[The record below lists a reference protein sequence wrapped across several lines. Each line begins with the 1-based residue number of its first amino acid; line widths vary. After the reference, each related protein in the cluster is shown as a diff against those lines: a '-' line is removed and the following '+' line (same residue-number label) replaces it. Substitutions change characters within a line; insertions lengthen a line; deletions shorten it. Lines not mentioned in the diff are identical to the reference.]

1 MNRPIMTKPGE
12 MATVRRTRFSRPPV
26 AGSAFVI
33 TVVEGPDAGLVTS
46 LDATGPTR
54 ALLGQSPVCTIRL
67 TDREVSRR
75 HAALTVNDTKLV
87 VLDLGSTNGT
97 TVNGVLIKEAA
108 LQGGEAI
115 RIGSSVLS
123 VKRGEAR
130 AADLGQTTSFG
141 RIIGESPAMKRLY
154 PALSQ
159 LAGSDR
165 PVLVEG
171 EAGTGKELVAEELHR
186 ASGRT
191 DGPFITLE
199 SSTIPVAELAQRLF
213 GPGGLLEQARGG
225 VLFID
230 EIGNLPR
237 DVQATLRETMGK
249 VRDVRIVAATRRDLD
264 RDVAQGR
271 FDDDLF
277 FLLAAGRIEL
287 PALRERDGDVP
298 ILARHFWQELAP
310 AATPGGSR
318 PLDPQAASD
327 APLRSAPS
335 ANAAG
340 EAGDLPEDFL
350 PRFEHNPWP
359 GNVRELRS
367 AVLARMTM
375 GELGPTYRS
384 DEAKQQGLDFLSAV
398 IEEDLPFPTARERV
412 VSEFER
418 RYVERVLA
426 RHNGNVTQ
434 AARASGVAHRYFQL
448 VKARLK

>member
-1 MNRPIMTKPGE
+1 MTKPGE
-12 MATVRRTRFSRPPV
+12 MATVRRTRFSRPPT

-75 HAALTVNDTKLV
+75 HAALTVTDTKLV

-97 TVNGVLIKEAA
+97 TVNGVLVKEAA

-130 AADLGQTTSFG
+130 AADLGQTSSFG
-141 RIIGESPAMKRLY
+141 RVIGESAAMKRLY
-154 PALSQ
+154 PALAQ

-165 PVLVEG
+165 PALLEG

-199 SSTIPVAELAQRLF
+199 SSTIPVAELAERLF
-213 GPGGLLEQARGG
+213 GAGGLFEQARGG

-287 PALRERDGDVP
+287 PALRDREGDVAG
-298 ILARHFWQELAP
+298 LARHFWQELAP
-310 AATPGGSR
+310 SMTQGAASGGAAT
-318 PLDPQAASD
+318 
-327 APLRSAPS
+327 
-335 ANAAG
+335 
-340 EAGDLPEDFL
+340 ELPEDFL
-350 PRFEHNPWP
+350 PRFEHYPWP

-384 DEAKQQGLDFLSAV
+384 DEAKQQGLDFLTAV
-398 IEEDLPFPTARERV
+398 IEEDLPFPAARERV

>member
-1 MNRPIMTKPGE
+1 MTKPGE
-12 MATVRRTRFSRPPV
+12 MATVRRTRFSRPPT

-75 HAALTVNDTKLV
+75 HAALTVTDTKLV

-97 TVNGVLIKEAA
+97 TVNGVLVKEAA

-130 AADLGQTTSFG
+130 AADLGQTSSFG
-141 RIIGESPAMKRLY
+141 RVIGESAAMKRLY
-154 PALSQ
+154 PALAQ

-165 PVLVEG
+165 PALLEG

-199 SSTIPVAELAQRLF
+199 SSTIPVAELAERLF
-213 GPGGLLEQARGG
+213 GAGGLFEQARGG

-287 PALRERDGDVP
+287 PALRDREGDVAG
-298 ILARHFWQELAP
+298 LARHFWQELAP
-310 AATPGGSR
+310 SMTQGAAPGGAAT
-318 PLDPQAASD
+318 
-327 APLRSAPS
+327 
-335 ANAAG
+335 
-340 EAGDLPEDFL
+340 ELPEDFL
-350 PRFEHNPWP
+350 PRFEHYPWP

-384 DEAKQQGLDFLSAV
+384 DEAKQQGLDFLTAV
-398 IEEDLPFPTARERV
+398 IEEDLPFPAARERV

>member
-1 MNRPIMTKPGE
+1 M
-12 MATVRRTRFSRPPV
+12 
-26 AGSAFVI
+26 
-33 TVVEGPDAGLVTS
+33 VEGPDAGLVVS

-75 HAALTVNDTKLV
+75 HAALTVQDTKLV

-97 TVNGVLIKEAA
+97 TVNGVLVKEAA

-123 VKRGEAR
+123 VRRGEAR

-141 RIIGESPAMKRLY
+141 RVIGESPAMKRLY
-154 PALSQ
+154 PALAQ
-159 LAGSDR
+159 LASSDR
-165 PVLVEG
+165 PALLEG
-171 EAGTGKELVAEELHR
+171 EAGTGKELVAEEIHR
-186 ASGRT
+186 ASGRAEA
-191 DGPFITLE
+191 PFITLE
-199 SSTIPVAELAQRLF
+199 SSTIAQNEINQALF
-213 GPGGLLEQARGG
+213 APGGLFEQARGG

-237 DVQATLRETMGK
+237 DTQATLREKMSQ
-249 VRDVRIVAATRRDLD
+249 VRDTRIIAATRRDLD
-264 RDVAQGR
+264 RDVQQGR

-287 PALRERDGDVP
+287 PALRDREGDVP
-298 ILARHFWQELAP
+298 LLARHFWTELA
-310 AATPGGSR
+310 ARQVTGE
-318 PLDPQAASD
+318 D
-327 APLRSAPS
+327 PS
-335 ANAAG
+335 AAG
-340 EAGDLPEDFL
+340 GTAEMPEDFL
-350 PRFEHNPWP
+350 PRFEHYPWP

>member
-1 MNRPIMTKPGE
+1 MSAQNMTKPGE
-12 MATVRRTRFSRPPV
+12 MATVRRTRFSRPPT

-75 HAALTVNDTKLV
+75 HAALSVTDTKLV

-130 AADLGQTTSFG
+130 AADLGQTASFG
-141 RIIGESPAMKRLY
+141 RVIGESAAMKRLY

-165 PVLVEG
+165 PALLEG

-199 SSTIPVAELAQRLF
+199 SSTIPIAELSSRLF
-213 GPGGLLEQARGG
+213 GAGGLFEQARGG

-230 EIGNLPR
+230 EIGDLPR
-237 DVQATLRETMGK
+237 DVQATLRETLGK
-249 VRDVRIVAATRRDLD
+249 VRDVRVVAATRRDLD

-287 PALRERDGDVP
+287 PALRDREGDVTL
-298 ILARHFWQELAP
+298 LARHFWQELAP
-310 AATPGGSR
+310 STGAAT
-318 PLDPQAASD
+318 
-327 APLRSAPS
+327 
-335 ANAAG
+335 
-340 EAGDLPEDFL
+340 DLPEDFL
-350 PRFEHNPWP
+350 PRFEHYPWP

-426 RHNGNVTQ
+426 RPTANVTQ

>member
-1 MNRPIMTKPGE
+1 MNGTTAKAGE
-12 MATVRRTRFSRPPV
+12 MVTIRRTRFTRPPP

-33 TVVEGPDAGLVTS
+33 TVVEGPDAGLVVS

-75 HAALTVNDTKLV
+75 HVALTVTDTKLM

-97 TVNGVLIKEAA
+97 TVNGVLVKEAS

-115 RIGSSVLS
+115 RVGSSVLS
-123 VKRGEAR
+123 VRRGEAR
-130 AADLGQTTSFG
+130 APDLGSATSFG
-141 RIIGESPAMKRLY
+141 RILGESPAMKRLY
-154 PALSQ
+154 PALAQ
-159 LAGSDR
+159 LAATDR
-165 PVLVEG
+165 PVLLEG

-186 ASGRT
+186 ASALR

-199 SSTIPVAELAQRLF
+199 SSTIPVVEHITRLAA
-213 GPGGLLEQARGG
+213 LLEQARGG

-230 EIGNLPR
+230 EIGSLPR
-237 DVQATLRETMGK
+237 DAQALLKMTINT
-249 VRDVRIVAATRRDLD
+249 VRDVRIVCATRRDLD
-264 RDVAQGR
+264 RDVAQER
-271 FDDDLF
+271 FDDELF

-287 PALRERDGDVP
+287 PALRDREGDVAQ
-298 ILARHFWQELAP
+298 LARHFWQELDDH
-310 AATPGGSR
+310 T
-318 PLDPQAASD
+318 
-327 APLRSAPS
+327 
-335 ANAAG
+335 
-340 EAGDLPEDFL
+340 GDLPEDFL
-350 PRFEHNPWP
+350 PRFEHYPWP

-375 GELGPTYRS
+375 GELGPAYRS
-384 DEAKQQGLDFLSAV
+384 DEAKQQGLDFLASV
-398 IEEDLPFPTARERV
+398 IEADLPFPKARERV

>member
-1 MNRPIMTKPGE
+1 MTKPGE
-12 MATVRRTRFSRPPV
+12 MATVRRTRFSRPPT

-75 HAALTVNDTKLV
+75 HAALSVTDTKLV

-130 AADLGQTTSFG
+130 AADLGQTASFG
-141 RIIGESPAMKRLY
+141 RVIGESAAMKRLY

-165 PVLVEG
+165 PALLEG

-199 SSTIPVAELAQRLF
+199 S
-213 GPGGLLEQARGG
+213 
-225 VLFID
+225 
-230 EIGNLPR
+230 
-237 DVQATLRETMGK
+237 
-249 VRDVRIVAATRRDLD
+249 
-264 RDVAQGR
+264 
-271 FDDDLF
+271 
-277 FLLAAGRIEL
+277 
-287 PALRERDGDVP
+287 
-298 ILARHFWQELAP
+298 
-310 AATPGGSR
+310 
-318 PLDPQAASD
+318 
-327 APLRSAPS
+327 
-335 ANAAG
+335 
-340 EAGDLPEDFL
+340 
-350 PRFEHNPWP
+350 
-359 GNVRELRS
+359 
-367 AVLARMTM
+367 
-375 GELGPTYRS
+375 
-384 DEAKQQGLDFLSAV
+384 
-398 IEEDLPFPTARERV
+398 
-412 VSEFER
+412 
-418 RYVERVLA
+418 
-426 RHNGNVTQ
+426 
-434 AARASGVAHRYFQL
+434 
-448 VKARLK
+448 

>member
-1 MNRPIMTKPGE
+1 MERPMTKPSE
-12 MATVRRTRFSRPPV
+12 TATIRRTRFSRPP
-26 AGSAFVI
+26 APGSAFVI
-33 TVVEGPDAGLVTS
+33 TVVEGPDAGLVVS

-75 HAALTVNDTKLV
+75 HAALTVTDTKLV

-97 TVNGVLIKEAA
+97 TVNGVIVKEAA
-108 LQGGEAI
+108 LVGGEAI

-130 AADLGQTTSFG
+130 SADLGQAVSFG
-141 RIIGESPAMKRLY
+141 RVLGESAAMKRIY
-154 PALSQ
+154 PALTQ
-159 LAGSDR
+159 LASSDR
-165 PVLVEG
+165 PVLLEG
-171 EAGTGKELVAEELHR
+171 EAGTGKELVAEEIHR
-186 ASGRT
+186 ASGRAE
-191 DGPFITLE
+191 GPFITLE
-199 SSTIPVAELAQRLF
+199 SSTVPVESLAKSLF
-213 GPGGLLEQARGG
+213 DPGGLFEQARGG
-225 VLFID
+225 MLFID

-237 DVQATLRETMGK
+237 DVQSTLREKMAQ
-249 VRDVRIVAATRRDLD
+249 VRDVRIIAATRRDLD

-287 PALRERDGDVP
+287 PALRDREGDVA
-298 ILARHFWQELAP
+298 ILARHFWKELAP
-310 AATPGGSR
+310 STGVP
-318 PLDPQAASD
+318 
-327 APLRSAPS
+327 
-335 ANAAG
+335 
-340 EAGDLPEDFL
+340 GDLPEDFL
-350 PRFEHNPWP
+350 PRFEHYPWP

-384 DEAKQQGLDFLSAV
+384 DEAKQQGLDFLSTV

>member
-1 MNRPIMTKPGE
+1 MNGPTMTKPGE
-12 MATVRRTRFSRPPV
+12 MATIRRTRFSRPPT

-75 HAALTVNDTKLV
+75 HAALTVTDTKLV

-97 TVNGVLIKEAA
+97 TVNGVLVKEAA

-115 RIGSSVLS
+115 RIGASVLS
-123 VKRGEAR
+123 VRRGEAR
-130 AADLGQTTSFG
+130 AADLGQTSSFG
-141 RIIGESPAMKRLY
+141 RVVGESAAMKRLY

-159 LAGSDR
+159 LAGGDR
-165 PVLVEG
+165 PALLEG
-171 EAGTGKELVAEELHR
+171 EAGTGKELVAEEIHR
-186 ASGRT
+186 ASGRA

-199 SSTIPVAELAQRLF
+199 SSTIPVAELNERLF
-213 GPGGLLEQARGG
+213 GREGLLEQARGG

-237 DVQATLRETMGK
+237 DVQATLREMMGK
-249 VRDVRIVAATRRDLD
+249 MRDVRVVAATKRDLD

-287 PALRERDGDVP
+287 PALRDREGDVP

-310 AATPGGSR
+310 
-318 PLDPQAASD
+318 
-327 APLRSAPS
+327 SAG
-335 ANAAG
+335 A
-340 EAGDLPEDFL
+340 AGDLPEDFL
-350 PRFEHNPWP
+350 PRFEHYPWP

>member
-1 MNRPIMTKPGE
+1 MTTKPGE
-12 MATVRRTRFSRPPV
+12 MATIRRTRFSRPPQT
-26 AGSAFVI
+26 GSAFVL

-75 HAALTVNDTKLV
+75 HAALTVTDTKLV

-97 TVNGVLIKEAA
+97 TVNGVLVKEAA

-115 RIGSSVLS
+115 RIGSTVLS

-130 AADLGQTTSFG
+130 TTDLGQTTSFG
-141 RIIGESPAMKRLY
+141 RVIGESAAMKRIY
-154 PALSQ
+154 PALAQ

-165 PVLVEG
+165 PVLLEG

-191 DGPFITLE
+191 DGPFLSLE
-199 SSTIPVAELAQRLF
+199 SSAIAVSELTGQLF
-213 GPGGLLEQARGG
+213 GAGGLVEQARGG

-237 DVQATLRETMGK
+237 DVQATLRETMAK
-249 VRDVRIVAATRRDLD
+249 VRDIRVVAATKRDLD

-277 FLLAAGRIEL
+277 FLLAAGRIEM
-287 PALRERDGDVP
+287 PALRDRDGDVQM
-298 ILARHFWQELAP
+298 LARNFWTELAP
-310 AATPGGSR
+310 TSGGN
-318 PLDPQAASD
+318 D
-327 APLRSAPS
+327 
-335 ANAAG
+335 
-340 EAGDLPEDFL
+340 ELPEDFL
-350 PRFEHNPWP
+350 PRFEHYPWP

-412 VSEFER
+412 VGEFER

-426 RHNGNVTQ
+426 RHAGNVTQ

>member
-1 MNRPIMTKPGE
+1 
-12 MATVRRTRFSRPPV
+12 MATIRRTRFSRPPA

-33 TVVEGPDAGLVTS
+33 TVVEGPDAGLVVS

-75 HAALTVNDTKLV
+75 HAALTVSDTKLV

-97 TVNGVLIKEAA
+97 TVNGVLVKEAS

-123 VKRGEAR
+123 VRRGEAR
-130 AADLGQTTSFG
+130 ATDLGQTTSFG
-141 RIIGESPAMKRLY
+141 RVIGESAAMKRIY
-154 PALSQ
+154 PALAQ
-159 LAGSDR
+159 LASSDR
-165 PVLVEG
+165 PILLEG
-171 EAGTGKELVAEELHR
+171 EAGTGKELVAEEIHR
-186 ASGRT
+186 ASGRAEA
-191 DGPFITLE
+191 PFITLE
-199 SSTIPVAELAQRLF
+199 SSTIPVNELNDRLF
-213 GPGGLLEQARGG
+213 GNGGLFEQSRGG

-237 DVQATLRETMGK
+237 DTQSTLREKMSQ
-249 VRDVRIVAATRRDLD
+249 VRDVRILAATRRDLD
-264 RDVAQGR
+264 RDVQQGR

-287 PALRERDGDVP
+287 PALRDREGDVGL
-298 ILARHFWQELAP
+298 LARHFWDELAP
-310 AATPGGSR
+310 SLSPAEPGGGPR
-318 PLDPQAASD
+318 TGGT
-327 APLRSAPS
+327 
-335 ANAAG
+335 AG
-340 EAGDLPEDFL
+340 EMPEDFL
-350 PRFEHNPWP
+350 PRFEHYPWP

-367 AVLARMTM
+367 AILARMTM

-384 DEAKQQGLDFLSAV
+384 DEAKQQGLDFLSTV

>member
-1 MNRPIMTKPGE
+1 MSAQNMTKPGE
-12 MATVRRTRFSRPPV
+12 MATVRRTRFSRPPT

-75 HAALTVNDTKLV
+75 HAALSVTDTKLV

-130 AADLGQTTSFG
+130 AADLGQTASFG
-141 RIIGESPAMKRLY
+141 RVIGESAAMKRLY

-165 PVLVEG
+165 PALLEG

-199 SSTIPVAELAQRLF
+199 SSTIPIAELSSRLF
-213 GPGGLLEQARGG
+213 GAGGLFEQARGG

-230 EIGNLPR
+230 EIGDLPR
-237 DVQATLRETMGK
+237 DVQATLRETLGK
-249 VRDVRIVAATRRDLD
+249 VRDVRVVAATRRDLD

-287 PALRERDGDVP
+287 PALRDREGDVTL
-298 ILARHFWQELAP
+298 LARHFWQELAP
-310 AATPGGSR
+310 STGAAT
-318 PLDPQAASD
+318 
-327 APLRSAPS
+327 
-335 ANAAG
+335 
-340 EAGDLPEDFL
+340 DLPEDFL
-350 PRFEHNPWP
+350 PRFEHYPWP

>member
-1 MNRPIMTKPGE
+1 MTKPGE
-12 MATVRRTRFSRPPV
+12 MATIRRTRFSRPPA

-33 TVVEGPDAGLVTS
+33 TVVEGPDAGLVAS

-75 HAALTVNDTKLV
+75 HAALTVQDTKLI

-97 TVNGVLIKEAA
+97 TVNGVLVKEAA

-123 VKRGEAR
+123 VRRGEAR
-130 AADLGQTTSFG
+130 AADLGQASSFG
-141 RIIGESPAMKRLY
+141 RVIGESPAMKRLY

-165 PVLVEG
+165 PALLEG
-171 EAGTGKELVAEELHR
+171 EAGTGKELVAEEIHR
-186 ASGRT
+186 ASGRAEA
-191 DGPFITLE
+191 PFITLE
-199 SSTIPVAELAQRLF
+199 SSTIPAAELHDALF
-213 GPGGLLEQARGG
+213 AEGGLFQQAHGG

-237 DVQATLRETMGK
+237 ESQAQLRETMGK
-249 VRDVRIVAATRRDLD
+249 VRDVRIIAATRRDLD
-264 RDVAQGR
+264 RDVQQGR

-287 PALRERDGDVP
+287 PALRDREGDVP
-298 ILARHFWQELAP
+298 LLARHFWTELGGNTNAP
-310 AATPGGSR
+310 AAG
-318 PLDPQAASD
+318 
-327 APLRSAPS
+327 
-335 ANAAG
+335 AG
-340 EAGDLPEDFL
+340 EMPEDFL
-350 PRFEHNPWP
+350 PRFEHYPWP

-375 GELGPTYRS
+375 GELGPAYRS

>member
-1 MNRPIMTKPGE
+1 MNGPTMTKPVE
-12 MATVRRTRFSRPPV
+12 TATIRRTRFTRPTP

-75 HAALTVNDTKLV
+75 HAALTVTDTKLV

-97 TVNGVLIKEAA
+97 TVNGVLVKEAS

-130 AADLGQTTSFG
+130 ATDLGQTGSFG
-141 RIIGESPAMKRLY
+141 RVIGESVAMKRLY
-154 PALSQ
+154 PVLSQ

-165 PVLVEG
+165 PVLLEG

-199 SSTIPVAELAQRLF
+199 ASTIPVDRLAASLF
-213 GPGGLLEQARGG
+213 GASSAETEKNLFEQARGG

-237 DVQATLRETMGK
+237 DVQAALRDRMAK
-249 VRDVRIVAATRRDLD
+249 LRDVRVVAATRRDLD

-287 PALRERDGDVP
+287 PSLRDRDGDVP
-298 ILARHFWQELAP
+298 ILARHFWSELAP
-310 AATPGGSR
+310 ATGAV
-318 PLDPQAASD
+318 A
-327 APLRSAPS
+327 
-335 ANAAG
+335 
-340 EAGDLPEDFL
+340 ELPEDFL
-350 PRFEHNPWP
+350 PRFEHYPWP

-367 AVLARMTM
+367 AVIARMTM
-375 GELGPTYRS
+375 GELGPSYRS

>member
-1 MNRPIMTKPGE
+1 MTWSPMTKPQE
-12 MATVRRTRFSRPPV
+12 MATIRRSRFSRPP
-26 AGSAFVI
+26 APGSAFVI

-75 HAALTVNDTKLV
+75 HAALTVTDTKLV

-130 AADLGQTTSFG
+130 AADLGQADAFG
-141 RIIGESPAMKRLY
+141 RVLGESAAMKRIY
-154 PALSQ
+154 PALTQ
-159 LAGSDR
+159 LSGSDR
-165 PVLVEG
+165 PVLLEG

-199 SSTIPVAELAQRLF
+199 SSTIPASNLNAALVD
-213 GPGGLLEQARGG
+213 PGGLFEQARGG

-237 DVQATLRETMGK
+237 DVQSTLREKMAQ

-287 PALRERDGDVP
+287 PALRDREGDVP
-298 ILARHFWQELAP
+298 LLARHFWSELAP
-310 AATPGGSR
+310 HSGTPAA
-318 PLDPQAASD
+318 
-327 APLRSAPS
+327 
-335 ANAAG
+335 NV
-340 EAGDLPEDFL
+340 AGDLPEDFL
-350 PRFEHNPWP
+350 PRFEHYPWP